1 MNETETILVVDDT
14 RHNLLLMKDLLK
26 REPWRVLFERGGAD
40 ALDTAAAEHPD
51 LILLD
56 IMMPGM
62 DGFETCRRLKETPGI
77 EDVPVI
83 FMTALDDTE
92 SKVKA
97 FAAGGVDFVT
107 KPVQKEETLARIKAQ
122 LQLRR
127 LRDELKREIAAKD
140 EAIKDL
146 DGYAHTVAHD
156 LKNPLQGLMVLTET
170 LLFEGG
176 SVTEAERLEWT
187 KMIHEAST
195 RLNNIVHELLVFASV
210 RQQDVVAE
218 PVDMAENMRSALFRV
233 QTLVEG
239 RRARLVLPESL
250 PRALGYGSWIEEIWA
265 NLISNALK
273 YGGNPPVVE
282 VGGHNGENGRPVFW
296 VKDNGHG
303 IAPENIGRLFETF
316 TRLEQTRAEGTGL
329 GLSIVKRI
337 LQKLDGDITVDS
349 TVGEGSTFAFTLP
362 PAEAPQRAEAAD
374 RAALTES

>member
-1 MNETETILVVDDT
+1 MEKAATILVVDDT

-26 REPWRVLFERGGAD
+26 AEPWRVLFDRKGGD
-40 ALDTAAAEHPD
+40 ALETARRELPD

-62 DGFETCRRLKETPGI
+62 DGFEVCRHLKEEG
-77 EDVPVI
+77 ELADVPVI
-83 FMTALDDTE
+83 FMTALDDTA

-127 LRDELKREIAAKD
+127 LRDDLRREIAAKD

-170 LLFEGG
+170 LLNEGETV
-176 SVTEAERLEWT
+176 SEEERLEWT
-187 KMIHEAST
+187 KLIHKSST

-210 RQQDVVAE
+210 RQQEIVAV
-218 PVDMAENMRSALFRV
+218 PVEMIESLHAALYRV
-233 QTLVEG
+233 QTLAEG
-239 RRARLVLPESL
+239 RRAQLVLPEHL
-250 PRALGYGSWIEEIWA
+250 PPAMGHASWIEEIWA

-273 YGGNPPVVE
+273 YGGDPPVVE
-282 VGGHNGENGRPVFW
+282 VDWRIDEDGRPVYR
-296 VKDNGHG
+296 VKDNGG
-303 IAPENIGRLFETF
+303 GMPANELNRIFETF
-316 TRLEQTRAEGTGL
+316 TRLEGARAEGTGL

-337 LQKLDGDITVDS
+337 LKKLQGDISVES
-349 TVGEGSTFAFTLP
+349 AVGGGSVFSFHLP
-362 PAEAPQRAEAAD
+362 PAPE
-374 RAALTES
+374 TER